1 LKPHHNDGIDEWT
14 DLRIDEFIVTL
25 DHVVLLGGSPAA
37 AS

>member
-1 LKPHHNDGIDEWT
+1 MMALTNGRI
-14 DLRIDEFIVTL
+14 LRIDEFIVTL